1 MKAPAKAILKRIVT
15 LLVSLIVASVVVFL
29 LINLLPGDVTGV
41 ILGAN
46 ADPES
51 VAQLRA
57 AMGLDQPLILRYFSW
72 LSGMIRLDPGTSIFT
87 GQAISEQLP
96 HRLEATF
103 SLVFAGMLLAL
114 LLAIPLGMV
123 GALWRNRKSG
133 IVVSALSQLGMAIPA
148 FLAGML
154 LTIVFAVKLQVL
166 PANGYVSFQEDPLEW
181 ARYLCL
187 PVLSIAI
194 VQGAV
199 LTRYTRS
206 AFIEVIKQDY
216 FRTARAIGWRFPGA
230 LLRHGVR
237 NASLQVITVLGLQLS
252 TLLVGAIV
260 VEQVFAIPGL
270 GTYLIAAVVQ
280 RDLTVVQAVV
290 MLLVAAVLVIN
301 ALVDVVYQLLDPRIR
316 QGVER

>member
-1 MKAPAKAILKRIVT
+1 MNATARNILRQLAT
-15 LLVSLIVASVVVFL
+15 LLVSLVVASLVVFL

-46 ADPES
+46 ADPGS

-57 AMGLDQPLILRYFSW
+57 AMGLDKPLFMRYFSW
-72 LSGMIRLDPGTSIFT
+72 LSGMIRLDFGTSIFT
-87 GQAISEQLP
+87 GQAISQQLP

-103 SLVFAGMLLAL
+103 SLVFAGMILAL
-114 LLAIPLGMV
+114 LLAIPLGMI
-123 GALWRNRKSG
+123 GALRRGRKSG
-133 IVVSALSQLGMAIPA
+133 IMVSVLSQLGMAIPA
-148 FLAGML
+148 FLAGMV
-154 LTIVFAVKLQVL
+154 LTIVFAVKLQVF
-166 PANGYVSFQEDPLEW
+166 PANGYVPFRDNPAQW
-181 ARYLCL
+181 AHYLVL

-206 AFIEVIKQDY
+206 AFIEVLKQDY
-216 FRTARAIGWRFPGA
+216 FRTARAIGWRYWAA
-230 LLRHGVR
+230 LVRHGVR

-270 GTYLIAAVVQ
+270 GTYLISAVAQ

-290 MLLVAAVLVIN
+290 MILVAAVLVIN
-301 ALVDVVYQLLDPRIR
+301 ALVDVVYRLLDPRIR
-316 QGVER
+316 QEVKQ

>member
-1 MKAPAKAILKRIVT
+1 MKAPAKAILKRIAT
-15 LLVSLIVASVVVFL
+15 LLVSLIVASLVVFL

-46 ADPES
+46 ADPAS

-57 AMGLDQPLILRYFSW
+57 TMGLDQPLLLRYFSW
-72 LSGMIRLDPGTSIFT
+72 LGGMLRLDPGTSIFT

-103 SLVFAGMLLAL
+103 SLVFAGMILAL
-114 LLAIPLGMV
+114 VLAIPLGMF
-123 GALWRNRKSG
+123 GALRRNRKSG
-133 IVVSALSQLGMAIPA
+133 IIVSILSQLGMAIPA

-166 PANGYVSFQEDPLEW
+166 PANGYVSFQDDPLEW
-181 ARYLCL
+181 ARYLFL
-187 PVLSIAI
+187 PALSIAI

-237 NASLQVITVLGLQLS
+237 NAL
-252 TLLVGAIV
+252 
-260 VEQVFAIPGL
+260 
-270 GTYLIAAVVQ
+270 Y
-280 RDLTVVQAVV
+280 R
-290 MLLVAAVLVIN
+290 
-301 ALVDVVYQLLDPRIR
+301 
-316 QGVER
+316 

>member
-1 MKAPAKAILKRIVT
+1 MKAPAKAILKRIAT
-15 LLVSLIVASVVVFL
+15 LLVSLIVASLVVFL

-72 LSGMIRLDPGTSIFT
+72 LSGMIHLDPGTSIFT
-87 GQAISEQLP
+87 GQAIAEQLP

-103 SLVFAGMLLAL
+103 SLVFGGMILAL
-114 LLAIPLGMV
+114 LLAIPLGMA
-123 GALWRNRKSG
+123 GALWRNRKRG

-154 LTIVFAVKLQVL
+154 LTIIFAVKLQVL
-166 PANGYVSFQEDPLEW
+166 PANGYVSFQEDPLQW
-181 ARYLCL
+181 ARYLFL

-194 VQGAV
+194 VQGSV

-216 FRTARAIGWRFPGA
+216 FRTARAIGWRFPAA
-230 LLRHGVR
+230 LVRHGVR

-270 GTYLIAAVVQ
+270 GTYLIAAVGQ

>member
-1 MKAPAKAILKRIVT
+1 
-15 LLVSLIVASVVVFL
+15 
-29 LINLLPGDVTGV
+29 
-41 ILGAN
+41 
-46 ADPES
+46 
-51 VAQLRA
+51 
-57 AMGLDQPLILRYFSW
+57 MGLDQPLILRYFSW

-133 IVVSALSQLGMAIPA
+133 IVVSALSQLGMAVPA

-166 PANGYVSFQEDPLEW
+166 PANGYVSFRESPLEW

-187 PVLSIAI
+187 PALSIAI

-270 GTYLIAAVVQ
+270 GTYLIAAVGQ

>member
-1 MKAPAKAILKRIVT
+1 MKAPAKAILKRIAT
-15 LLVSLIVASVVVFL
+15 LLVSLIVASLVVFL

-72 LSGMIRLDPGTSIFT
+72 LSGMIRLDPGKSIFT
-87 GQAISEQLP
+87 GQAIAEQLP

-103 SLVFAGMLLAL
+103 SLVFGGMILAL
-114 LLAIPLGMV
+114 LLAIPLGMA
-123 GALWRNRKSG
+123 GALWRNRKRG

-154 LTIVFAVKLQVL
+154 LTIIFAVKLQVL
-166 PANGYVSFQEDPLEW
+166 PANGYVSFQEDPLQW
-181 ARYLCL
+181 ARYLFL

-194 VQGAV
+194 VQGSV

-216 FRTARAIGWRFPGA
+216 FRTARAIGWRFPAA
-230 LLRHGVR
+230 LVRHGVR
-237 NASLQVITVLGLQLS
+237 NAALQVITVLGLQLS

-270 GTYLIAAVVQ
+270 GTYLIAAVGQ

>member
-1 MKAPAKAILKRIVT
+1 MKAPARAILKRVATLIVS
-15 LLVSLIVASVVVFL
+15 LLVASLVVFL

-46 ADPES
+46 ADPGS

-72 LSGMIRLDPGTSIFT
+72 LGGMLRLDPGTSIFT
-87 GQAISEQLP
+87 GQAISQQLP

-103 SLVFAGMLLAL
+103 SLVFAGMILAL
-114 LLAIPLGMV
+114 VLAIPLGML
-123 GALWRNRKSG
+123 GALRRNRKSG
-133 IVVSALSQLGMAIPA
+133 IVVSVLSQLGMAIPA

-166 PANGYVSFQEDPLEW
+166 PANGYVSFQDDPLEW
-181 ARYLCL
+181 ARYLFL
-187 PVLSIAI
+187 PALSIAI

-216 FRTARAIGWRFPGA
+216 FRTARAIGWRFSGGA
-230 LLRHGVR
+230 S
-237 NASLQVITVLGLQLS
+237 ASRGEKRIFTGNH
-252 TLLVGAIV
+252 
-260 VEQVFAIPGL
+260 GL
-270 GTYLIAAVVQ
+270 GAATFHPAG
-280 RDLTVVQAVV
+280 RGDCRRASICNPRFGHLPDRRGW
-290 MLLVAAVLVIN
+290 AARFNRSASGSDDSGRCGIGN
-301 ALVDVVYQLLDPRIR
+301 
-316 QGVER
+316 